1 MKTTGS
7 TMLIKKAPSPN
18 IMHFSLYRY
27 TKSRKPI
34 GDRSL
39 GHCQIE
45 LMEADSHHVSAAG
58 RGCHDDIGDKPRDRE
73 HIVTVCD
80 TSARAGPCLYSAR
93 W

>member
-1 MKTTGS
+1 
-7 TMLIKKAPSPN
+7 MLIKKAPSPN

-58 RGCHDDIGDKPRDRE
+58 RGCDDDIGDKPRDRE

-80 TSARAGPCLYSAR
+80 TSDRAGPCLYSAR